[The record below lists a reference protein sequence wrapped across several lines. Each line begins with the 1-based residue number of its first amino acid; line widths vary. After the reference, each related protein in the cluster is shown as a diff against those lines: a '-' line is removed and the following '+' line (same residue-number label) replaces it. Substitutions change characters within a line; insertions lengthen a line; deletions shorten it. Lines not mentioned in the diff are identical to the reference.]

1 MSDRLVVISPVHS
14 EASHI
19 VKAIAAVLRQAR
31 LPDLWVIVDDAST
44 DGTFEIARRATAG
57 ADFVHAIRCK
67 PVSISDR
74 DGLAAARDAHAFNV
88 GLAYARTYGEFE
100 YISKLDGDV
109 VLPLDYYELCTKILA
124 EDPTTGIVGGRLV
137 ENHGRRPKLI
147 PIPPHH
153 VHGALK
159 VYGKSCF
166 EAIGGIQERL
176 GWDTIDETYARMKG
190 YRTQSLDVL
199 IGEHLRPTGAASGVL
214 RGRARHGVVAHV
226 IHYPGYWVVGRSMK
240 LALEPPRVV
249 SGCAFLYGYANA
261 RRAGVD
267 QVPDAEFR
275 HFARRELRLRTRAV
289 VLGVRQRAVA
299 PFRPERI
306 R

>member
-124 EDPTTGIVGGRLV
+124 EDPTTGSTA
-137 ENHGRRPKLI
+137 EAHSDST
-147 PIPPHH
+147 PP
-153 VHGALK
+153 
-159 VYGKSCF
+159 
-166 EAIGGIQERL
+166 
-176 GWDTIDETYARMKG
+176 
-190 YRTQSLDVL
+190 
-199 IGEHLRPTGAASGVL
+199 
-214 RGRARHGVVAHV
+214 RARGV
-226 IHYPGYWVVGRSMK
+226 
-240 LALEPPRVV
+240 E
-249 SGCAFLYGYANA
+249 
-261 RRAGVD
+261 
-267 QVPDAEFR
+267 
-275 HFARRELRLRTRAV
+275 
-289 VLGVRQRAVA
+289 GVRQVL
-299 PFRPERI
+299 FRGDR
-306 R
+306 RHSGTSWLGYDR